1 MASAEASAYVLPM
14 YDNSEGKGIDF
25 GVEDRAAFA
34 DLLENFV
41 VAAIAFRDGQMF
53 GDAGEERVPVMSVRG
68 LAEEPGVFAD
78 ALQAA
83 EAAITTAT
91 KYGLLVEAKDDDS
104 GQAIADEI
112 ADAFE

>member
-1 MASAEASAYVLPM
+1 MDEKR
-14 YDNSEGKGIDF
+14 EGKGIDF
-25 GVEDRAAFA
+25 GVEDPSAFT

-41 VAAIAFRDGQMF
+41 MAAIAFRDGQMF
-53 GDAGEERVPVMSVRG
+53 GNVGEERVPVMSVRG

-104 GQAIADEI
+104 GQEIADEI